1 MSDKPKILVTR
12 RHLPAT
18 EDRIAADYDASL
30 NTDDHIM
37 DADEIV
43 AAADGMDALLICVT
57 EPLDAATI
65 ERLPDSVRAILTLS
79 VGLDHIDIDAA
90 KARGLAVLTTP
101 DAVNNPTAEAGM
113 LLLLGAARRAAEG
126 AAMIRA
132 GEWTSW
138 SPRQMI
144 GKEITGSALGIFGMG
159 RIGQTVADRARAFDM
174 TIRYHNR
181 TRLSFEQ
188 EKSASYYTSVEGLLP
203 ASPFLMICA
212 PSTPETRGFLNA
224 ERIALLPDE
233 AVVVNIARGD
243 LIDDDALVDA
253 LRSGKIAAAGLDVF
267 NGEPN
272 DIHPAYLE
280 LPNLFMT
287 PHIGSGAERSRAAMG
302 DLLLDGLDLLLAG
315 EPVPNR
321 VV

>member
-1 MSDKPKILVTR
+1 MSEKPKILVTR
-12 RHLPAT
+12 RHLAAT
-18 EDRIAADYDASL
+18 ENRIAADYDALL

-37 DADEIV
+37 NSDEIV

-57 EPLDAATI
+57 ESMDAATI
-65 ERLPDSVRAILTLS
+65 ERLPDSVCAILTLS
-79 VGLDHIDIDAA
+79 VGLEHIDIDAA

-174 TIRYHNR
+174 TICYHNR
-181 TRLSFEQ
+181 TRLSFDQ

-243 LIDDDALVDA
+243 LVDDDALVDA

-280 LPNLFMT
+280 LPNVFMT

-302 DLLLDGLDLLLAG
+302 DMLLDGLDLLLAG
-315 EPVPNR
+315 ELVPNR

>member
-1 MSDKPKILVTR
+1 MTDRPRVYVTR
-12 RHLPAT
+12 RHLAAT
-18 EDRIAADYDASL
+18 EARLAADYDAAI
-30 NTDDHIM
+30 NEDDHIM
-37 DADEIV
+37 SADELV

-57 EPLDAATI
+57 EPMDAALI
-65 ERLPDSVRAILTLS
+65 DRLPDSVRAILTLS
-79 VGLDHIDIDAA
+79 VGLDHIDTDAA
-90 KARGLAVLTTP
+90 KARGIAVLNTP
-101 DAVNNPTAEAGM
+101 DAVTAPTAEIGM

-126 AAMIRA
+126 AAMMRA

-159 RIGQTVADRARAFDM
+159 RIGRTVADRARAFEM

-181 TRLSFEQ
+181 SRLSFDE
-188 EKSASYYTSVEGLLP
+188 ERSASYYTSVEALLP

-212 PSTPETRGFLNA
+212 PATPETRGFLNA
-224 ERIALLPDE
+224 ERIAMLPDE
-233 AVVVNIARGD
+233 AVIVNIARGE
-243 LIDDDALVDA
+243 LVDDEALVAA
-253 LRSGKIAAAGLDVF
+253 LRSGKVAAAGFDVF

-280 LPNLFMT
+280 LPNVFMT
-287 PHIGSGAERSRAAMG
+287 PHIGSGAEHSRAAMG
-302 DLLLDGLDLLLAG
+302 DMLLDGLDLLLAG